1 MTSYLSSIVVA
12 KILRIRWVFT
22 VAVPQLTV
30 KLAKFVSLRM
40 FFTQRKY

>member
-12 KILRIRWVFT
+12 EILRIRWVFT
-22 VAVPQLTV
+22 VAVAQLTV
-30 KLAKFVSLRM
+30 KLAKLVSLRM